1 MGLAYSYSSAPGT
14 GYCNLNTQ
22 VMSEPLPSQKKNH
35 QNDNYI
41 KHTNKQTIL
50 KQQKAGRALPSEGV
64 TEGAISSSG
73 KCQLLDRGQCFTLHM
88 AESSEVSSPLL
99 GSSSHASF
107 LVGND
112 E

>member
-1 MGLAYSYSSAPGT
+1 
-14 GYCNLNTQ
+14 
-22 VMSEPLPSQKKNH
+22 MSEPLPSQKKKNT
-35 QNDNYI
+35 
-41 KHTNKQTIL
+41 KMTTTLNKQTIL